1 MPETWGRTPAS
12 HNTSECT
19 KYEKDGTLKASW
31 ATKSAS
37 TGKYS
42 DKKKK
47 PDGNAFAQVLD
58 RFSSKLD
65 KTLKKVHKLA
75 SRKKKCHYDSDSD
88 SNSE

>member
-1 MPETWGRTPAS
+1 VPAS
-12 HNTSECT
+12 HNTYKCT

-31 ATKSAS
+31 ATRKSAG

-47 PDGNAFAQVLD
+47 LDGNAFAQVLD

-65 KTLKKVHKLA
+65 KTFKKVHTAA
-75 SRKKKCHYDSDSD
+75 SCKKKRHYDSNSD
-88 SNSE
+88 SGSK